1 MVPVTPIST
10 SHLSSLPRQT
20 YNIVVLQNTSSVEVM
35 HETGVLVVSVHLLNL
50 LDEGTTLLPSISN
63 LTKSVPKSDED
74 DLSSWV
80 LLMHLTDKIDIA
92 AKILLVRDVVV
103 SVVIVGAEVDD
114 HNIRLLMMS
123 KVPKWWVVAI
133 YNLRAV

>member
-1 MVPVTPIST
+1 MVPVTSIST
-10 SHLSSLPRQT
+10 SHLPSLPRQT

-103 SVVIVGAEVDD
+103 SVVVVGTEVDD

-123 KVPKWWVVAI
+123 KVPKWWIVAI
-133 YNLRAV
+133 DDF

>member
-1 MVPVTPIST
+1 
-10 SHLSSLPRQT
+10 
-20 YNIVVLQNTSSVEVM
+20 M

-103 SVVIVGAEVDD
+103 SVVVVGTEVDD

-123 KVPKWWVVAI
+123 KVPKWWIVAI
-133 YNLRAV
+133 DDF

>member
-1 MVPVTPIST
+1 MVPVTSIST
-10 SHLSSLPRQT
+10 GHLPFLPRQT

-50 LDEGTTLLPSISN
+50 LYEGTTLLPSISN

-103 SVVIVGAEVDD
+103 RVVIVGAEVDD
-114 HNIRLLMMS
+114 HNIGLLMMS

-133 YNLRAV
+133 DDF

>member
-1 MVPVTPIST
+1 
-10 SHLSSLPRQT
+10 
-20 YNIVVLQNTSSVEVM
+20 M

-50 LDEGTTLLPSISN
+50 LYEGTTLLPSISN

-103 SVVIVGAEVDD
+103 RVVIVGAEVDD
-114 HNIRLLMMS
+114 HNIGLLMMS

-133 YNLRAV
+133 DDF

>member
-1 MVPVTPIST
+1 
-10 SHLSSLPRQT
+10 
-20 YNIVVLQNTSSVEVM
+20 M

-103 SVVIVGAEVDD
+103 RVVIVGAEVDD

-133 YNLRAV
+133 DYLRAV